1 MVMTIL
7 PRALRFAIVS
17 SPLSASSSGR
27 ARSTSIVSVP
37 SSKSAISLL
46 SESRLVPAMIIWPVR
61 PAAARRPLEV
71 IVPRGTT
78 DAEVDELLEEKRYWV
93 ERKVATARE
102 IARHPPRLGLERP
115 GLVWLG
121 GEQLPLERRNGRRSV
136 ATLDDRRLL
145 VSGSSDQAPAAVVR
159 WYRREARRRIESVL
173 AREAERLGLEYRSL
187 GIRDPRTRW
196 GSCSRKGHL
205 SFSWRL
211 AAAPPEIL
219 DYVVV
224 HELCHLREPN
234 HQKPFWRLLETAQ
247 PGWQE
252 QARWLRQ
259 HGQELHDYDPGR
271 VLPT

>member
-78 DAEVDELLEEKRYWV
+78 DAEVDELLEEKRHWV

-102 IARHPPRLGLERP
+102 IARRPPRLGLERP

-121 GEQLPLERRNGRRSV
+121 GAQPPLERRSGRRSV
-136 ATLDDRRLL
+136 ATLDDRREWRPTAGRC
-145 VSGSSDQAPAAVVR
+145 VAPGAA
-159 WYRREARRRIESVL
+159 ARRP
-173 AREAERLGLEYRSL
+173 ARPTQAARGPGAAGGGRSHAPSPPSSRPSAASLPGARQPRRPWFRGARSL
-187 GIRDPRTRW
+187 RAAGAPRPV
-196 GSCSRKGHL
+196 S
-205 SFSWRL
+205 
-211 AAAPPEIL
+211 P
-219 DYVVV
+219 
-224 HELCHLREPN
+224 
-234 HQKPFWRLLETAQ
+234 
-247 PGWQE
+247 
-252 QARWLRQ
+252 AR
-259 HGQELHDYDPGR
+259 
-271 VLPT
+271 

>member
-7 PRALRFAIVS
+7 PRALRFAIVL
-17 SPLSASSSGR
+17 SPLSA
-27 ARSTSIVSVP
+27 SIVSVP

-78 DAEVDELLEEKRYWV
+78 DAEVDELLEEKRHWV
-93 ERKVATARE
+93 ERKVATGRE
-102 IARHPPRLGLERP
+102 IARRPPCLGLERP

-173 AREAERLGLEYRSL
+173 AREAERLGLEHRSL
-187 GIRDPRTRW
+187 GIRVRARAGGPVRAKATSPSHGVSPRPRRRSSSMSSSTSSATSASPATRSPS
-196 GSCSRKGHL
+196 GVSSKRR
-205 SFSWRL
+205 S
-211 AAAPPEIL
+211 P
-219 DYVVV
+219 V
-224 HELCHLREPN
+224 
-234 HQKPFWRLLETAQ
+234 
-247 PGWQE
+247 
-252 QARWLRQ
+252 
-259 HGQELHDYDPGR
+259 
-271 VLPT
+271 